1 MKKKLANFLIWL
13 YKKIIGRKPCV
24 VYARPYKYTNRKDG
38 FAYNCPFCKPEKNS
52 IMEEKFYWYVIK
64 NKYPYP
70 HCQEHLLLIPKK
82 HISKWIEL
90 DHYELDEL
98 QYILTEYLD
107 SWFLLLGR
115 HFWGHPEASVEHLHL
130 HLIKEE

>member
-1 MKKKLANFLIWL
+1 MKQKLANFLIWL
-13 YKKIIGRKPCV
+13 YKKLIWRKPCV
-24 VYARPYKYTNRKDG
+24 VYARPYKYTNRKDW
-38 FAYNCPFCKPEKNS
+38 FEFNCPFCEIDKNS
-52 IMEEKFYWYVIK
+52 LVEIRLYWYIIK

-70 HCQEHLLLIPKK
+70 HCQEHLLIIPKR
-82 HISKWIEL
+82 HIVKRIEL
-90 DHYELDEL
+90 HYYELDEL

-115 HFWGHPEASVEHLHL
+115 HFGWHPEASVRHLHL